1 MAMERVMRG
10 ADASLVVM
18 HILTSKKMPKRV
30 YIDDV
35 IDRVA
40 LFLRFQLANTIYP
53 SYDPI
58 YKEISKSKTGYI
70 GSMKKKRTY
79 ASGPRDR
86 NILALYN
93 KTHELASLLADLVR
107 MQGRQRDSGR
117 GQCWAFISLYGGPPL
132 LKVEVYLVLRSS

>member
-40 LFLRFQLANTIYP
+40 LFLRFQVY
-53 SYDPI
+53 
-58 YKEISKSKTGYI
+58 
-70 GSMKKKRTY
+70 
-79 ASGPRDR
+79 
-86 NILALYN
+86 
-93 KTHELASLLADLVR
+93 SLL
-107 MQGRQRDSGR
+107 SGLCGCLTVSR
-117 GQCWAFISLYGGPPL
+117 LPF
-132 LKVEVYLVLRSS
+132 

>member
-40 LFLRFQLANTIYP
+40 LFLRFQVCMA
-53 SYDPI
+53 
-58 YKEISKSKTGYI
+58 
-70 GSMKKKRTY
+70 
-79 ASGPRDR
+79 ASE
-86 NILALYN
+86 AV
-93 KTHELASLLADLVR
+93 TAASEAVMASR
-107 MQGRQRDSGR
+107 RPQRSNL
-117 GQCWAFISLYGGPPL
+117 SLD
-132 LKVEVYLVLRSS
+132 KN

>member
-40 LFLRFQLANTIYP
+40 LFLRFQVCKVSWRPPRLINGLKTPCLTP
-53 SYDPI
+53 SSAFSSPTP
-58 YKEISKSKTGYI
+58 STHLTTPSTRR
-70 GSMKKKRTY
+70 S
-79 ASGPRDR
+79 PRAR
-86 NILALYN
+86 
-93 KTHELASLLADLVR
+93 
-107 MQGRQRDSGR
+107 RDTS
-117 GQCWAFISLYGGPPL
+117 AP
-132 LKVEVYLVLRSS
+132 

>member
-1 MAMERVMRG
+1 MASTEFLF
-10 ADASLVVM
+10 D
-18 HILTSKKMPKRV
+18 
-30 YIDDV
+30 
-35 IDRVA
+35 
-40 LFLRFQLANTIYP
+40 LFLRLQLANTIYP

-58 YKEISKSKTGYI
+58 YKEISKSKTGYV

-107 MQGRQRDSGR
+107 MQLLTDTTILH
-117 GQCWAFISLYGGPPL
+117 ISTLGVAPFF
-132 LKVEVYLVLRSS
+132 VENIPELQ

>member
-40 LFLRFQLANTIYP
+40 LFLRFQVC
-53 SYDPI
+53 
-58 YKEISKSKTGYI
+58 
-70 GSMKKKRTY
+70 
-79 ASGPRDR
+79 
-86 NILALYN
+86 
-93 KTHELASLLADLVR
+93 SLLVGL
-107 MQGRQRDSGR
+107 R
-117 GQCWAFISLYGGPPL
+117 GCHGL
-132 LKVEVYLVLRSS
+132 

>member
-40 LFLRFQLANTIYP
+40 LFLRFQV
-53 SYDPI
+53 
-58 YKEISKSKTGYI
+58 
-70 GSMKKKRTY
+70 RTY
-79 ASGPRDR
+79 KHQ
-86 NILALYN
+86 ALDLCKVSREIGGCAN
-93 KTHELASLLADLVR
+93 HEKVVFLPASLV
-107 MQGRQRDSGR
+107 G
-117 GQCWAFISLYGGPPL
+117 F
-132 LKVEVYLVLRSS
+132 

>member
-40 LFLRFQLANTIYP
+40 LFLRFQVGGLLDGLRGCYGL
-53 SYDPI
+53 
-58 YKEISKSKTGYI
+58 KTTP
-70 GSMKKKRTY
+70 M
-79 ASGPRDR
+79 
-86 NILALYN
+86 
-93 KTHELASLLADLVR
+93 
-107 MQGRQRDSGR
+107 
-117 GQCWAFISLYGGPPL
+117 
-132 LKVEVYLVLRSS
+132 

>member
-40 LFLRFQLANTIYP
+40 LFLRFQVC
-53 SYDPI
+53 
-58 YKEISKSKTGYI
+58 K
-70 GSMKKKRTY
+70 
-79 ASGPRDR
+79 
-86 NILALYN
+86 
-93 KTHELASLLADLVR
+93 ASLR
-107 MQGRQRDSGR
+107 PQRLIDG
-117 GQCWAFISLYGGPPL
+117 LKTPL
-132 LKVEVYLVLRSS
+132 

>member
-40 LFLRFQLANTIYP
+40 LFLRFQVC
-53 SYDPI
+53 
-58 YKEISKSKTGYI
+58 
-70 GSMKKKRTY
+70 
-79 ASGPRDR
+79 
-86 NILALYN
+86 
-93 KTHELASLLADLVR
+93 SLPGGL
-107 MQGRQRDSGR
+107 R
-117 GQCWAFISLYGGPPL
+117 GC
-132 LKVEVYLVLRSS
+132 